1 MAMIRIKLIIAIAA
15 IKTAYIDTIEIM
27 KGLNY
32 QFKIC
37 SNADN
42 ILIKETGAGKSILL
56 NALNLILGARA
67 DQGMIRHGEDNC
79 EVTASFSLKA
89 GDSALEWLK
98 EQDFDEDDECIIRR
112 VVKRD
117 AGSKN
122 YINGRPTTI
131 SNLKALGTMLV
142 DLHGQHEHQSLLRKT
157 TQYTLIDDLAKASD
171 PQHVSDQK
179 QLAQW
184 YKGISHLKQQQSTAA
199 TNFSELSAA
208 IDLLNFQSEELE
220 EANVTD
226 EEFPELESELSRLS
240 HAKELIEGYEA
251 SLHELT
257 ENTESNAESLVGKT
271 LQRLEQLQEFDDNL
285 KAPTEMLHS
294 ALANIQEAHHA
305 IQASASKT
313 ELDPERLSWVEQRM
327 ETLINLARKHRCSET
342 ELGSKLTEISNL
354 LSEKQSANK
363 SPEDLADD
371 IKKMEAQYFSLASNV
386 TARRKA
392 AAQAISAQVTEQMQV
407 LGMQGGRFSV
417 AVDSLGEQQISASGA
432 DNIEF
437 QVSSN
442 PGSPLQAL
450 NKTASGGELSR
461 ISLAIQ
467 VITSQSSESP
477 TLIFDEVDVGIGGGI
492 AEVVGSRLKQLSQY
506 AQVVCI
512 THLPQVAAQG
522 HTHLLVNKTASTSN
536 SSTSTELIA
545 LPQAERTK
553 EIARMLGGID
563 ITETTLAHA
572 EEMLKKA
579 S

>member
-1 MAMIRIKLIIAIAA
+1 MALSSLSIRNFAIIDH
-15 IKTAYIDTIEIM
+15 TEIDFSQ
-27 KGLNY
+27 GLTV
-32 QFKIC
+32 ITG
-37 SNADN
+37 
-42 ILIKETGAGKSILL
+42 ETGAGKSILL

-79 EVTASFSLKA
+79 EVTASFSLKVD
-89 GDSALEWLK
+89 DSALEWLK
-98 EQDFDEDDECIIRR
+98 AQDFDEDNECIIRR
-112 VVKRD
+112 IVKRD

-131 SNLKALGTMLV
+131 SNLKTLGTMLV
-142 DLHGQHEHQSLLRKT
+142 DLHGQHEHQSLLRKG
-157 TQYTLIDDLAKASD
+157 TQYQLIDDLAKANDAS
-171 PQHVSDQK
+171 HVSDLK

-184 YKGISHLKQQQSTAA
+184 YKGISHLKQQQSSAA
-199 TNFSELSAA
+199 DNFTELSAA

-220 EANVTD
+220 EANVSN
-226 EEFPELESELSRLS
+226 EEFPELEAELNRLS
-240 HAKELIEGYEA
+240 HAKELIEGYEE
-251 SLHELT
+251 SLQELT
-257 ENTESNAESLVGKT
+257 ENTDSNAESLVGKV
-271 LQRLEQLQEFDDNL
+271 LQRIELLQEFDEEL

-294 ALANIQEAHHA
+294 ALANIQEAQHS
-305 IQASASKT
+305 IQAAASKT
-313 ELDPERLSWVEQRM
+313 ELDPERLNWVEQRM
-327 ETLINLARKHRCSET
+327 ETLINLARKHRCAET
-342 ELGSKLTEISNL
+342 ELGTKLDDISRL
-354 LSEKQSANK
+354 LSEKMSANK
-363 SPEDLADD
+363 SPEDLAED
-371 IKKMEAQYFSLASNV
+371 IEKMEAQYFVLSQKV
-386 TARRKA
+386 RARRQTA
-392 AAQAISAQVTEQMQV
+392 AALISEQVTEQMQV
-407 LGMQGGRFSV
+407 LGMQGGRFAV
-417 AVDSLGEQQISASGA
+417 AVDAMPDNQISSNGN
-432 DNIEF
+432 DIVEF

-492 AEVVGSRLKQLSQY
+492 AEVVGSRLKQLSNY

-522 HTHLLVNKTASTSN
+522 HTHLLVNKTSSASS

-545 LPQAERTK
+545 LPEQERTK

-572 EEMLKKA
+572 EEMLHKA